1 MRGGCNHTGSS
12 NAETNPV
19 PEYNWS
25 AEQEA
30 GTSTDARISESKAG
44 AIARSEGCCRQYGRR
59 CGSRAERG
67 PDYHLIGQLSRCDT

>member
-19 PEYNWS
+19 PEYKWS

-30 GTSTDARISESKAG
+30 GTPTDARISESKAG
-44 AIARSEGCCRQYGRR
+44 AVASTEGCCRQY
-59 CGSRAERG
+59 
-67 PDYHLIGQLSRCDT
+67 